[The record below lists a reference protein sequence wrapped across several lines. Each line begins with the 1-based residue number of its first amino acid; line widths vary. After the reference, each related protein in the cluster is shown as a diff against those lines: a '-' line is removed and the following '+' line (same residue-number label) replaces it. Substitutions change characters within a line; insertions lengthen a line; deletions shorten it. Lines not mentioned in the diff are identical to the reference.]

1 MRASGGKV
9 KPLRADLLLPSRNP
23 PRWIAILPARFPA
36 LLFTESKTKKAEY
49 RVAAAIQL

>member
-9 KPLRADLLLPSRNP
+9 KPLRAELC
-23 PRWIAILPARFPA
+23 WIAILTARFPA
-36 LLFTESKTKKAEY
+36 LLFTESKTKKARY